1 MLNFSEIKELIN
13 IIENSSLRT
22 FELESN
28 AITLKLSKNTEIVV
42 PAVATPV
49 SEKVA
54 KQPVVSEEAV
64 MKVSE
69 EKSVEIKKEDTVVDE
84 NLKVVK
90 SPLVGTYY
98 SASAPGEKQY
108 VEIGSKVKKGDI
120 LCIVEAMKIMNEITS
135 DFDGEIV
142 EILCDDDDIVEYG
155 LPLFK
160 IK

>member
-1 MLNFSEIKELIN
+1 MLNFSEVKELIN

-28 AITLKLSKNTEIVV
+28 EITLKLSKNCET
-42 PAVATPV
+42 VAPV
-49 SEKVA
+49 AAEKVERVV
-54 KQPVVSEEAV
+54 KQPVASEAAAMTVLDEKAVEVKTEAPV
-64 MKVSE
+64 AQ
-69 EKSVEIKKEDTVVDE
+69 E

-98 SASAPGEKQY
+98 SASAPGEKPY
-108 VEIGSKVKKGDI
+108 VEVGSKVKKGDI

-135 DFDGEIV
+135 DFDGEVV
-142 EILCDDDDIVEYG
+142 EILCDDDDIVEFG

>member
-13 IIENSSLRT
+13 MIESSSLRT
-22 FELESN
+22 FELESKE
-28 AITLKLSKNTEIVV
+28 ITLKLSKNCE
-42 PAVATPV
+42 AVAPISATPV
-49 SEKVA
+49 EKVE
-54 KQPVVSEEAV
+54 KQPITSEAAV
-64 MKVSE
+64 MTVLD
-69 EKSVEIKKEDTVVDE
+69 EKTTEVKKEEPVVQE

-108 VEIGSKVKKGDI
+108 VEVGSKVKKGDI